1 MPPKFYKKFIR
12 KGEPKEK
19 QINENAKFL
28 IIVESPSKCE
38 KIESYLGSQYCCI
51 SSKGHIRTIDGLK
64 SIDTKNTF
72 EPIFTIIQEK
82 KTHIEWMKNVIEK
95 FSKNNI
101 ILASD
106 DDREGEAI
114 SWHICQVFNL
124 PIETTQRIIFHEVTK
139 PALLEAIGSPKRINM
154 ELIKAQHARQV
165 LDILIG
171 YKISPY
177 LWKYLYHSKSNS
189 LSAGRCQTPALRL
202 VYDNEKEKKE
212 TETKYKT
219 IGTFFEKNLQYELCH
234 EFENK
239 ENVLQFLEKSKNFQY
254 QLLIQSPKESIKQ
267 PPKPLHTSRLLQ
279 ISSNQLHLSP
289 KETMNLAQELYQ
301 SGFITYMRTES
312 SQYSSV
318 FLEKMKGYIIKQYG
332 EKYLGELD
340 QLKNKENS
348 NPHEAIRVTN
358 IELTTIENKN
368 TRLVSLYNLIW
379 RTTIESCMS
388 QAKYNNIKTTI
399 TAPLELHYE
408 YIIEIPIFLGWR
420 KIGIKNIG
428 GEQNSLS
435 ANLMYLNTIIDQ
447 KFSYKH
453 IESTVVVR
461 NKHQH
466 YTEASLINKLE
477 ELGIGRPSTF
487 ASLVDTIIERGYV
500 KKTNI
505 EGSLIQCREYKL
517 INNKY
522 NIEENIQEII
532 KDKIF
537 GNEKNKIV
545 IQPIGILTVEFLIKT
560 FEKIFSYEYTKNME
574 IELDNI
580 SSGNNTDW
588 AKICKDC
595 LKEIKNITKEIKD
608 LSKQSYNI
616 DENHELIFSI
626 VGPTIKHKYIDNGE
640 EKTELLQVKK
650 DINIDLDK
658 IKQGGY
664 KIDELLEI
672 KNNCLGEYE
681 GQPIYIKT
689 GKFGSY
695 IEWGDNRKNI
705 ESIKKPLNEI
715 TLEDINIFLKSSQN
729 KTENNLLRRLNDN
742 LSIRKGK
749 FGAYV
754 FYQRSD
760 MKKPQF
766 LNIKKFKEGFFNCEA
781 ETLIDWLR
789 ETYNII

>member
-1 MPPKFYKKFIR
+1 MPPKFYKNFIK

-19 QINENAKFL
+19 QIHENAKYL

-51 SSKGHIRTIDGLK
+51 SSKGHIRTIEGLK

-72 EPIFTIIQEK
+72 EPIFSIIQEK
-82 KTHIEWMKNVIEK
+82 KSHIQWMKTVIEK

-114 SWHICQVFNL
+114 SWHICQVFDL
-124 PIETTQRIIFHEVTK
+124 PVETTQRIIFHEVTK
-139 PALLEAIGSPKRINM
+139 PALLEAISSPKIINM

-202 VYDNEKEKKE
+202 VYDNEKEKRE

-219 IGTFFEKNLQYELCH
+219 IGTFFEKCLEYELCY
-234 EFENK
+234 EFENNK
-239 ENVLQFLEKSKNFQY
+239 DVLHFLNLSKDFEY
-254 QLLIQSPKESIKQ
+254 ELSIHAPKESIKQ
-267 PPKPLHTSRLLQ
+267 PPRPLHTSRLLQ
-279 ISSNQLHLSP
+279 LSSNVLHLSP

-318 FLEKMKGYIIKQYG
+318 FLEKIKGYIIKQHG
-332 EKYLGELD
+332 EKYVGELEEI
-340 QLKNKENS
+340 KNKNNS

-358 IELTTIENKN
+358 IELITIENKN

-388 QAKYNNIKTTI
+388 PAKYNNIKTTI
-399 TAPLELHYE
+399 TAPLELNYE
-408 YIIEIPIFLGWR
+408 YTIEIPIFLGWK
-420 KIGIKNIG
+420 KIGIKNIE
-428 GEQNSLS
+428 GEQNSTS
-435 ANLMYLNTIIDQ
+435 ALLMYLKTLINQ
-447 KFSYKH
+447 KFSYRQIK
-453 IESTVVVR
+453 SMVVVR

-466 YTEASLINKLE
+466 YTEASLVHKLE

-505 EGSLIQCREYKL
+505 EGSLIQCKEYKL
-517 INNKY
+517 LCDN
-522 NIEENIQEII
+522 ENIKEIV
-532 KDKIF
+532 KEKIF
-537 GNEKNKIV
+537 GNEKNKLV

-560 FEKIFSYEYTKNME
+560 FDKIFSYEYTKNME

-580 SSGNNTDW
+580 SSGNNKDW
-588 AKICKDC
+588 AKICKEC

-608 LSKQSYNI
+608 LTKQSYTI
-616 DENHELIFSI
+616 DENYDLIFSI
-626 VGPTIKHKYIDNGE
+626 LGPTIKHKYIDNGE

-658 IKQGGY
+658 LKQGEY

-681 GQPIYIKT
+681 GEPIYIKI

-695 IEWGDNRKNI
+695 VEWGNNRKNI
-705 ESIKKPLNEI
+705 ESIKKPINDI
-715 TLEDINIFLKSSQN
+715 TLEDIIQFLKSSQN
-729 KTENNLLRRLNDN
+729 KTENNLLRRLNEN

-749 FGAYV
+749 YGPYV
-754 FYQRSD
+754 FYQRPD
-760 MKKPQF
+760 MKKPEF
-766 LNIKKFKEGFFNCEA
+766 LNIKKFNQGFFNCEA
-781 ETLIDWLR
+781 ETLIEWLK
-789 ETYNII
+789 ETYNIREL